1 MSDVE
6 QVYLRALA
14 LAYSQKNRQTWMN
27 TYVYASHLPERE
39 KEQKWKDID
48 FSVDSLRGNPEGAFK
63 FTSTLQLAELT
74 SFILWTKTQ
83 T

>member
-1 MSDVE
+1 MHDP
-6 QVYLRALA
+6 A
-14 LAYSQKNRQTWMN
+14 LAYSQTNRQMWMN
-27 TYVYASHLPERE
+27 TYVHTSHLPERKKIARE
-39 KEQKWKDID
+39 GKWNNID

-74 SFILWTKTQ
+74 AFIIWTKTQ